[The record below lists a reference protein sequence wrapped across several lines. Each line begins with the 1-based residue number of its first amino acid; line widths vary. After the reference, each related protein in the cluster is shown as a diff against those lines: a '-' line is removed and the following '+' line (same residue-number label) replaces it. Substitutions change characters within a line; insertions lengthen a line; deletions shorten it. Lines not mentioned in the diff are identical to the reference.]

1 MKGNFDLDDIQR
13 MDVDQ
18 RLYKDIIKSLRGFG
32 YDAERIKGTLQKYEG
47 HGPDGG
53 KISKENM
60 SEVIKR
66 VISQM

>member
-1 MKGNFDLDDIQR
+1 MKGNFEFDDIQK

-18 RLYKDIIKSLRGFG
+18 RLYKDIVRSLKGFG
-32 YDAERIKGTLQKYEG
+32 YDAERIKSTLQKYE
-47 HGPDGG
+47 G

>member
-1 MKGNFDLDDIQR
+1 MKGNFEFDDIQR

-18 RLYKDIIKSLRGFG
+18 RLYKDIIKSLKGFG

-47 HGPDGG
+47 

-60 SEVIKR
+60 SEVIKW
-66 VISQM
+66 VIGQM

>member
-1 MKGNFDLDDIQR
+1 MKGNFEFDDIQK

-18 RLYKDIIKSLRGFG
+18 RLYKDIVRSLKGFG
-32 YDAERIKGTLQKYEG
+32 YDAERIKSNLQKYE
-47 HGPDGG
+47 G